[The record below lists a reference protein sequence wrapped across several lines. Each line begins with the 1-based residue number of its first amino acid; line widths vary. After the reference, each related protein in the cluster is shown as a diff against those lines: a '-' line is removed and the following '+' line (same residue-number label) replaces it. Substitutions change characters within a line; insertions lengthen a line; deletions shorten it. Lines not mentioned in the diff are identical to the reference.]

1 MDWNG
6 DGKHDW
12 HDDAFFHTVI
22 NSDDN
27 SSNST
32 HGSHGSSSSGISSG
46 WAIAIIILIIIS
58 FFF

>member
-12 HDDAFFHTVI
+12 KDDAFIHTVLH
-22 NSDDN
+22 SDDD
-27 SSNST
+27 SPKIDPSAKWSP
-32 HGSHGSSSSGISSG
+32 SGG
-46 WAIAIIILIIIS
+46 TWAIIIIVLIIIS

>member
-12 HDDAFFHTVI
+12 HDDAFIHTVI
-22 NSDDN
+22 HSDDN
-27 SSNST
+27 ASNDDPNSHWSPSPNVST
-32 HGSHGSSSSGISSG
+32 GV
-46 WAIAIIILIIIS
+46 AIALIALIIIS

>member
-27 SSNST
+27 SSNGDT
-32 HGSHGSSSSGISSG
+32 NSHWTPSSGTGSG
-46 WAIAIIILIIIS
+46 WAIAIIVLIIIS